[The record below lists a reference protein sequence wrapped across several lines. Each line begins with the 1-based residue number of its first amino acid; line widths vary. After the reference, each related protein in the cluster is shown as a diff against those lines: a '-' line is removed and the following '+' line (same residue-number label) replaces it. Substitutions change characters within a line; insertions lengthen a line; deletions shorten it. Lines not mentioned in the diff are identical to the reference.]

1 MEDRMVSASNRK
13 DGTLATV
20 IGIVVLLFGASGVFS
35 QLQETMDIIWK
46 AKPPKI
52 NGILK
57 WIRLRFLS
65 FAMVV
70 GIGFLLLVSLLIT
83 AAISAVGRY
92 LEGNTPGWEGLWHL
106 INAGVSL
113 GIISLLFAMIY
124 KGLPDTRVEWRDV

>member
-1 MEDRMVSASNRK
+1 M
-13 DGTLATV
+13 
-20 IGIVVLLFGASGVFS
+20 GIVWEGEGR
-35 QLQETMDIIWK
+35 K
-46 AKPPKI
+46 G

-57 WIRLRFLS
+57 WIRVRFLC

-70 GIGFLLLVSLLIT
+70 GFGFLLLVSLLIT

-92 LEGNTPGWEGLWHL
+92 LEGKTPGWEGLWHL